1 MSLALRLLAYLPVLF
16 LVVVV
21 VQSQRHEDAGSTLRG
36 AVPVAARWFAW
47 SLALV
52 ALMFVLELLF
62 ID

>member
-1 MSLALRLLAYLPVLF
+1 MSLALRVLLYLPVLL

-21 VQSQRHEDAGSTLRG
+21 VQSQRHEDAASTLRG
-36 AVPVAARWFAW
+36 SVGVAARWFGW

-52 ALMFVLELLF
+52 ALMFVLETVF